1 MSKYHA
7 IRTQIDGI
15 KFASKKEAQRY
26 LELKLMQKAGVIK
39 DLRMQVPFIL
49 IEKSEYGRQ
58 VKYIADFTYY
68 ENHQNGI
75 WKNYVVEDT
84 KGFRTDVYKLKKRM
98 LAEKYGIVI
107 KET

>member
-7 IRTQIDGI
+7 KKTRVGD
-15 KFASKKEAQRY
+15 KVFDSKKEANRY
-26 LELKLMQKAGVIK
+26 AELVLMERAKAIAG
-39 DLRMQVPFIL
+39 LQTQVRFPL
-49 IEKSEYGRQ
+49 IPKTSYGKEI
-58 VKYIADFTYY
+58 VYIADFVYY
-68 ENHQNGI
+68 EDG
-75 WKNYVVEDT
+75 KLVVEDT